1 MDEEQSIRSVLGKM
15 KYYANSRKIDEI
27 MSLYKTDISSFE
39 FGEVRDY
46 EKIKVN
52 CIKGYSRIKGEF
64 EFGFKIEKIIIRDD
78 IACVYGIQEISGIN
92 VNGRFEEKI
101 LATYIFEKINEKWL
115 IIHHHLSSNPKM

>member
-1 MDEEQSIRSVLGKM
+1 MDEKQSIGSVLEKM
-15 KYYANSRKIDEI
+15 KDYANSGKIDEI

-46 EKIKVN
+46 ETIKEN

-64 EFGFKIEKIIIRDD
+64 AFDFKIEKIIMRND

-92 VNGRFEEKI
+92 GNGRFEERI
-101 LATYIFEKINEKWL
+101 LATYIFEKVNEKWL
-115 IIHHHLSSNPKM
+115 ITHHHLSINPK